1 MGWEYGRRRFHVKQ
15 SGQDSTYWE
24 GMIRRVLGIKN
35 RIEQTHKSRNEP
47 NFKKETKKAGM
58 VERRE
63 EENKELASK
72 NSLVSILN

>member
-1 MGWEYGRRRFHVKQ
+1 
-15 SGQDSTYWE
+15 
-24 GMIRRVLGIKN
+24 MIRRVLGIKN